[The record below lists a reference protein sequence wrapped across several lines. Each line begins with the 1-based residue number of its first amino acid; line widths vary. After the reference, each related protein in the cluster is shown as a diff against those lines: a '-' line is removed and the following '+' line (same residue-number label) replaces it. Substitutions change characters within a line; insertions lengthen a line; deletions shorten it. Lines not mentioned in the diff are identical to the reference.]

1 MWSWWREME
10 YQRYQLRDIGDIVS
24 GATPKTTVAENFG
37 GAIPWLTPADLSG
50 YTQKYISRGKRNLT
64 QLGYDSCSTQIMPS
78 GTVLFSSRAPI
89 GYTAIAKN
97 PICTNQGFKS
107 IVPKPFVN
115 SEFLY
120 YQLIYLRKTIQDMGS
135 GTTFKEI
142 SAKKFGAVQV
152 TIPPLVEQEHI
163 ISRIEE
169 LFSQLDV
176 SVNELKTAK
185 ERLKVYRQ
193 AVLKEAFEGRY
204 SRAWRK
210 NHPEYSPQNDLDSIK
225 FTEPIF
231 KDTSG
236 DENEICLSLPETWVK
251 VRLGEIFEVEVGA
264 TPSRQKTEYWNGE
277 IPWVSSGEVHF
288 DTISRTNEFIT
299 QEGLKHASTNIQ
311 PVGTVML
318 AMIGEGKTRGQ
329 AALLHVEAAH
339 NQNTAAILVSKTS
352 CEPKYVY
359 YFLMLNYENTRRVG
373 SGNNQKALN
382 KERVRALRFPFTSFE
397 EQSLIVQ
404 EIESRLS
411 VCDSIQKT
419 VDTALQQ
426 AETLRQS
433 ILKKAFEGGL

>member
-1 MWSWWREME
+1 ME

-169 LFSQLDV
+169 LFSQLDA
-176 SVNELKTAK
+176 SVAELKTAK

-193 AVLKEAFEGRY
+193 AVLKEAFEGDYPQVQLKEISTAISGYAFKSKLYTSDGKYIVVKIGNVKERHFEFSRDLTRTNEADETILDKYLLQRGDCLITLTGSRGKRDYGFVTMIKDQTNYLLNQRVAAIRFNRKEAIPEFFQYYLASPSYRSAFFRY
-204 SRAWRK
+204 ETG
-210 NHPEYSPQNDLDSIK
+210 NVGQGNVGIK
-225 FTEPIF
+225 ALTEPIV
-231 KDTSG
+231 
-236 DENEICLSLPETWVK
+236 ILPNIEQQW
-251 VRLGEIFEVEVGA
+251 RIVE
-264 TPSRQKTEYWNGE
+264 
-277 IPWVSSGEVHF
+277 
-288 DTISRTNEFIT
+288 
-299 QEGLKHASTNIQ
+299 
-311 PVGTVML
+311 
-318 AMIGEGKTRGQ
+318 
-329 AALLHVEAAH
+329 
-339 NQNTAAILVSKTS
+339 
-352 CEPKYVY
+352 
-359 YFLMLNYENTRRVG
+359 
-373 SGNNQKALN
+373 
-382 KERVRALRFPFTSFE
+382 
-397 EQSLIVQ
+397 

-411 VCDSIQKT
+411 VCDSIEKT

-426 AETLRQS
+426 AKALRQS
-433 ILKKAFEGGL
+433 ILKKAFEGRLL

>member
-1 MWSWWREME
+1 ME

-169 LFSQLDV
+169 LFSQLDA
-176 SVNELKTAK
+176 SVAELKTAK
-185 ERLKVYRQ
+185 ERLRVYRQ

-210 NHPEYSPQNDLDSIK
+210 NHPEYSPQNDLYSIK

-426 AETLRQS
+426 AEALRQS